1 MSLGPLGTHP
11 SNASLTLHSTS
22 RPVHTHRFD
31 IDGEGEV
38 TSVTR
43 DGRYHVRWA
52 PNVGDTFTFKPD
64 PRGPRIRAKRHPRGG
79 WPRASL
85 VPIAAPSRDA
95 LDRDSPLSAV
105 DLTGR
110 WRGAWREEVIGSNR
124 GGDARDVAFETTL
137 ELIDVVGGVARLR
150 REGADKVADQGAEH
164 LSVGLGTG
172 RAVMEM
178 WRGRR
183 RGGDPDAYFEGVVAA
198 SDGDATMDGRWLGA
212 DGGAGTMTLRRVT
225 DADDVRVEVQ
235 TSGHGVPTQTHRV
248 PSLARRVSRT
258 FSRSSSGNGN
268 ASAPRASARGR
279 WRAAVAV
286 VRAHGLVGTL
296 RAAGGLETRTL
307 DERDDLEEE
316 VVTDEA
322 PAEAHAIR
330 AG

>member
-1 MSLGPLGTHP
+1 MS
-11 SNASLTLHSTS
+11 A
-22 RPVHTHRFD
+22 
-31 IDGEGEV
+31 
-38 TSVTR
+38 TR

-52 PNVGDTFTFKPD
+52 PNVGDTFTYKPD
-64 PRGPRIRAKRHPRGG
+64 PSGPRVRAKRHPRGG

-95 LDRDSPLSAV
+95 LGRESPLSEA

-110 WRGAWREEVIGSNR
+110 WCGAWREEVIGSNR

-137 ELIDVVGGVARLR
+137 ELIDVVGGVATLR
-150 REGADKVADQGAEH
+150 RERADRGADKGAEH
-164 LSVGLGTG
+164 LSVGLSTG

-183 RGGDPDAYFEGVVAA
+183 RGGDPDAYFEGVV
-198 SDGDATMDGRWLGA
+198 SDDAATMDGRWLGA

-225 DADDVRVEVQ
+225 DAVDVYVEVP
-235 TSGHGVPTQTHRV
+235 TDGHGVPTHTHRV

-258 FSRSSSGNGN
+258 FSRLSSGNGN
-268 ASAPRASARGR
+268 VSAPRASARGR

-296 RAAGGLETRTL
+296 RAAGGLETRAR
-307 DERDDLEEE
+307 DEREDLEEE
-316 VVTDEA
+316 VLTDEA
-322 PAEAHAIR
+322 PAEARVRDATPSPNT
-330 AG
+330 AA